1 MCVTSASGGNF
12 DATSN
17 PQRAT
22 WLIQDDCSFWPEHN
36 HQISVYSANSMRELC
51 SFKDCLPGLTETWTS
66 RNVIYIR
73 LWLWFNLYLVT
84 ISTFHHLNKGRSD
97 VRLHVSKPAF
107 NWREFFFSQRNN
119 TSVNN
124 PPSHQPTHSA
134 VCVCVC
140 DLIQLDVARGAHVF
154 PASALKR
161 RCTTNTLQKM
171 TYCNFII
178 PADSIQYFL
187 EMYVSSCVLKMS
199 HDS

>member
-97 VRLHVSKPAF
+97 VRLHVSNPAF
-107 NWREFFFSQRNN
+107 NWREFFFFLKGTTQAWIIHPHI
-119 TSVNN
+119 N
-124 PPSHQPTHSA
+124 P
-134 VCVCVC
+134 
-140 DLIQLDVARGAHVF
+140 LIQLCVYACVISFSWMLHVALTF
-154 PASALKR
+154 SPPALWRDAAQLT
-161 RCTTNTLQKM
+161 RCKKWLTVISL
-171 TYCNFII
+171 FRL
-178 PADSIQYFL
+178 IQY
-187 EMYVSSCVLKMS
+187 SIP
-199 HDS
+199 

>member
-36 HQISVYSANSMRELC
+36 HQISVYSANSMRESC

-73 LWLWFNLYLVT
+73 LWLWLNLYLVT
-84 ISTFHHLNKGRSD
+84 IYTFHHLNKGRSD
-97 VRLHVSKPAF
+97 VRLHVSKPAL
-107 NWREFFFSQRNN
+107 NWRVFFFSQRNN

-134 VCVCVC
+134 VCVYACVISFSWMLHVALTFSPPALWRDAAPLTRC
-140 DLIQLDVARGAHVF
+140 KKWLTVISLFRLIQ
-154 PASALKR
+154 
-161 RCTTNTLQKM
+161 
-171 TYCNFII
+171 Y
-178 PADSIQYFL
+178 SI
-187 EMYVSSCVLKMS
+187 S
-199 HDS
+199 

>member
-1 MCVTSASGGNF
+1 MSDYTFLS
-12 DATSN
+12 
-17 PQRAT
+17 
-22 WLIQDDCSFWPEHN
+22 L
-36 HQISVYSANSMRELC
+36 L
-51 SFKDCLPGLTETWTS
+51 
-66 RNVIYIR
+66 
-73 LWLWFNLYLVT
+73 
-84 ISTFHHLNKGRSD
+84 STGES
-97 VRLHVSKPAF
+97 
-107 NWREFFFSQRNN
+107 FFFSQRNN

-161 RCTTNTLQKM
+161 RCTANTLQKM